1 MPGTPPLNRPESL
14 LSEVVEIRPKA
25 RAAPDW
31 PSFSIVIPTYQRRD
45 VVSDAVRALAKLD
58 YDGRLELVVV
68 VDGSTDG
75 TAEALRRIESPFPVR
90 VIEQPNGGAADARNR
105 GAAEAGNDVIL
116 FLDDDMICEPNLVRE
131 HARLHLDGADAAI
144 GDTPIDSQSPQ
155 GFLPQSIGRWIATK
169 AVQSPLSPFDIFT
182 GQLSVRRSLFQKI
195 GGFDT
200 SFTTGTV
207 FGNEDS
213 DFGVRLLAGHDVRHN
228 PAAVSRQRYVVSARE
243 YMERVPAAVAAHL
256 RFISKHPD
264 LAWQLVEAR
273 GWSKPVTRFLYRPLT
288 RLPLVPQLL
297 SKVAVMA
304 AEMAPMTRFGSSR
317 VLARFFSGACSI
329 AYWSALRRAGWFP
342 GSNRLLVL
350 CYHAIA
356 DQSGDPV
363 LAPYGVCPS
372 LFADQ
377 LDSLKR
383 RGFSFVSPGALAAF
397 LSSNAPLPRRAVLL
411 TFDDCY
417 SSLLAIARDVLQPR
431 GIEALAFA
439 VTGPATNE
447 WDQAYGAQRLEL
459 LKPEE
464 LADLGSLGMEIGSH
478 SRTHREM
485 PLLSPEDRAAEA
497 TGSLDDLARKGLPR
511 PRFFAYPY
519 AAFDSATKRT
529 VVEAGYLAAFGL
541 AQRRLTR
548 RADRFELP
556 RVIILASDRGWRFRL
571 KTAAP
576 RVHWW
581 LSRVSNG
588 LRRRLAG
595 MANAGE

>member
-1 MPGTPPLNRPESL
+1 M
-14 LSEVVEIRPKA
+14 
-25 RAAPDW
+25 
-31 PSFSIVIPTYQRRD
+31 
-45 VVSDAVRALAKLD
+45 
-58 YDGRLELVVV
+58 
-68 VDGSTDG
+68 
-75 TAEALRRIESPFPVR
+75 
-90 VIEQPNGGAADARNR
+90 IEQPNGGAANARNR

-116 FLDDDMICEPNLVRE
+116 FLDDDMICDPNLVRE
-131 HARLHLDGADAAI
+131 HARLYLDGAEAVI
-144 GDTPIDSQSPQ
+144 GDTPIDPRSPQ
-155 GFLPQSIGRWIATK
+155 GFLPQSVGRWIATK

-182 GQLSVRRSLFQKI
+182 GQLSVRRSLFQDI

-200 SFTTGTV
+200 SFTTGPA
-207 FGNEDS
+207 FGNEDA
-213 DFGVRLLAGHDVRHN
+213 DFGIRLLAGHDVRHN

-243 YMERVPAAVAAHL
+243 YMERVPAAVAAHV
-256 RFISKHPD
+256 RFIRKHPD
-264 LAWQLVEAR
+264 LTRQLVEAR
-273 GWSKPVTRFLYRPLT
+273 GWSRPVTRFLYRPLT
-288 RLPLVPQLL
+288 RLPFLPQFL
-297 SKVAVMA
+297 SRVAVLA
-304 AEMAPMTRFGSSR
+304 AEMAPRTRFGSSR
-317 VLARFFSGACSI
+317 LLARFFSGACSV
-329 AYWSALRRAGWFP
+329 AYWSALRCAGWFP

-363 LAPYGVCPS
+363 LAPYGVSPG

-383 RGFSFVSPGALAAF
+383 RGFSFVSPGALAAY

-459 LKPEE
+459 LKPGE
-464 LADLGSLGMEIGSH
+464 LAQLVSLGMEIGSH

-485 PLLSPEDRAAEA
+485 PLLSPEDRVTEAAESA
-497 TGSLDDLARKGLPR
+497 NDLTRNGLPR

-519 AAFDSATKRT
+519 ASFDTPIKHT
-529 VVEAGYLAAFGL
+529 VAEAGYLAAFGL

-548 RADRFELP
+548 RSDRFELP

-595 MANAGE
+595 LAHAGQ